1 MPESINLVPSHEKSQ
16 QQKEKLVKVGT
27 VVAVILLFI
36 SIIVAGFYLYKINKL
51 KETSKTLDS
60 DIEVLRSD
68 IKELADIEISGRNL
82 YTKFLTLK
90 LVFENRLYYS
100 FLLEELQKRV
110 PSDVFIESLTA
121 SRLGELSISG
131 SASNYL
137 SIAKFINTLTDQKFS
152 LAGKGLEKLFT
163 DVKLNSV
170 NLDVQTDSAKFFIVV
185 SYDGKVLK
193 R

>member
-152 LAGKGLEKLFT
+152 LAGKDLEKLFP

>member
-68 IKELADIEISGRNL
+68 IKKLADIEISGRNL

-90 LVFENRLYYS
+90 LVFGNRLYYS

>member
-1 MPESINLVPSHEKSQ
+1 MPESINLVPTHEKSQ
-16 QQKEKLVKVGT
+16 QQKEKLVKAGT
-27 VVAVILLFI
+27 IVSIILLVLTIGIAGYYFYSI
-36 SIIVAGFYLYKINKL
+36 SRI

-68 IKELADIEISGRNL
+68 IKKLADIEISGRNL

-90 LVFENRLYYS
+90 LVFGNRLYYS

-185 SYDGKVLK
+185 SYDGKVL
-193 R
+193 

>member
-121 SRLGELSISG
+121 SRLGELSIS
-131 SASNYL
+131 
-137 SIAKFINTLTDQKFS
+137 
-152 LAGKGLEKLFT
+152 
-163 DVKLNSV
+163 
-170 NLDVQTDSAKFFIVV
+170 
-185 SYDGKVLK
+185 
-193 R
+193 

>member
-68 IKELADIEISGRNL
+68 IKKLADIEISGRNL